1 LFDGFV
7 SASIRAAGFDESGWA
22 LLETPRE
29 IPAPGAG
36 PRRPRR
42 SIHVRLAGGC
52 RLGHDLVQPRRD
64 LGARLRPGP
73 PPSSSAAGQVGYSG
87 QKVSKGASMT
97 SLLELDR
104 LVFNQKAKLIE
115 LTNEYHIRDENGS
128 DVGFV
133 REEGQSKLKKLA
145 RLLSE
150 VDKLLTHR
158 LMVYEMDGERVLELT
173 RPRKVFKSRLLVA
186 NGSGKAIGEIMQK
199 NVFGKIRFDL
209 NDASGRTVGQIR
221 AENWRAWDFAI
232 VDATENEVARITKKW
247 GGLAKAVFT
256 TADNYVVEIDPAVNG
271 DLRLLVVA
279 SAAGIDTALKQDD
292 RGLSVDDFV

>member
-1 LFDGFV
+1 
-7 SASIRAAGFDESGWA
+7 
-22 LLETPRE
+22 
-29 IPAPGAG
+29 
-36 PRRPRR
+36 
-42 SIHVRLAGGC
+42 
-52 RLGHDLVQPRRD
+52 
-64 LGARLRPGP
+64 
-73 PPSSSAAGQVGYSG
+73 
-87 QKVSKGASMT
+87 MT

-292 RGLSVDDFV
+292 RGVSVDDFV

>member
-1 LFDGFV
+1 
-7 SASIRAAGFDESGWA
+7 
-22 LLETPRE
+22 
-29 IPAPGAG
+29 
-36 PRRPRR
+36 
-42 SIHVRLAGGC
+42 
-52 RLGHDLVQPRRD
+52 
-64 LGARLRPGP
+64 
-73 PPSSSAAGQVGYSG
+73 
-87 QKVSKGASMT
+87 MT

-221 AENWRAWDFAI
+221 AENWRAWDFSI
-232 VDATENEVARITKKW
+232 VDETENEVARITKKW

>member
-1 LFDGFV
+1 
-7 SASIRAAGFDESGWA
+7 
-22 LLETPRE
+22 
-29 IPAPGAG
+29 
-36 PRRPRR
+36 
-42 SIHVRLAGGC
+42 
-52 RLGHDLVQPRRD
+52 
-64 LGARLRPGP
+64 
-73 PPSSSAAGQVGYSG
+73 
-87 QKVSKGASMT
+87 MT

>member
-1 LFDGFV
+1 
-7 SASIRAAGFDESGWA
+7 
-22 LLETPRE
+22 
-29 IPAPGAG
+29 
-36 PRRPRR
+36 
-42 SIHVRLAGGC
+42 
-52 RLGHDLVQPRRD
+52 
-64 LGARLRPGP
+64 
-73 PPSSSAAGQVGYSG
+73 
-87 QKVSKGASMT
+87 MT

-145 RLLSE
+145 RFLSE

-158 LMVYEMDGERVLELT
+158 LMVYETDGERVLELT

-186 NGSGKAIGEIMQK
+186 NGSGQAIGEIMQK

>member
-1 LFDGFV
+1 
-7 SASIRAAGFDESGWA
+7 
-22 LLETPRE
+22 
-29 IPAPGAG
+29 
-36 PRRPRR
+36 
-42 SIHVRLAGGC
+42 
-52 RLGHDLVQPRRD
+52 
-64 LGARLRPGP
+64 
-73 PPSSSAAGQVGYSG
+73 
-87 QKVSKGASMT
+87 MT

-199 NVFGKIRFDL
+199 NVLGKIRFDL